1 MVTLRTMSKDR
12 HDHWASNIW
21 KVYYEELLQA
31 GFSEEYA
38 KDNSAP
44 DENNSVEFGKMNP
57 GNYVL
62 EVVNE
67 DLAIGNVWLVQ
78 KEAEWWIYD
87 IELDEEH
94 RSKGLG
100 RLALQAIEKF
110 VKDHQG
116 NKLNLS
122 VFGFNTIAQNLYLS
136 EGFEVTR
143 IQMHKNFH

>member
-1 MVTLRTMSKDR
+1 MSKDR

-21 KVYYEELLQA
+21 QVYYQELLQA

-38 KDNSAP
+38 KENSAP
-44 DENNSVEFGKMNP
+44 DESNSVEFGKMNP
-57 GNYVL
+57 GNFVL

-78 KEAEWWIYD
+78 KENEWWIYD

-100 RLALQAIEKF
+100 RLALQAIEQY
-110 VKDHQG
+110 VKDQQG

-122 VFGFNTIAQNLYLS
+122 VFGFNKIAQNLYLS

-143 IQMHKNFH
+143 IQMHKNLH

>member
-1 MVTLRTMSKDR
+1 
-12 HDHWASNIW
+12 
-21 KVYYEELLQA
+21 
-31 GFSEEYA
+31 
-38 KDNSAP
+38 
-44 DENNSVEFGKMNP
+44 MNP

-62 EVVNE
+62 EVVYE
-67 DLAIGNVWLVQ
+67 AQAIGNVWLVQ

-122 VFGFNTIAQNLYLS
+122 VFGFNKIAQNLYLS

-143 IQMHKNFH
+143 IQMHKNLH